1 MADKLNEAQRRAVEA
16 EESILCC
23 ACPGSGKTTVVI
35 TKVRHILKTHPDP
48 WIVMTTFSRDAADEM
63 MDRISGKKDK
73 GKKDAP
79 PPLTPE
85 QLKRI
90 TIGTFHSLAMRQLKE
105 IGKVGKILSDI
116 EARHLINRALH
127 DAGSE
132 LSVDDADAIIARCKS
147 DQAYAKDHPDH
158 ARLTKA
164 YCKLQLASNA
174 QDFTDLILLAN
185 KYMAQGKLKPLKA
198 THLLS
203 DETQDIDQMQYD
215 WLMHHIPQGAILTA
229 VGDDDQSIYGF
240 RRSLGYKG
248 MMDIV
253 TATGADIIT
262 LDTNYRSTAGIVEAA
277 SKLIAYNADRV
288 QKTIKAARGPGPRP
302 RVIGLSKLD
311 SQAMRI
317 VQALDKIC
325 AKNEVPEPLPNR
337 EPYRFG
343 VKPGQVAVLAR
354 TNAHLHA
361 VETVFRNARVP
372 FIRTGRSFWDAPVL
386 QVYLTILESLVR
398 QDGMGFEIALR
409 WARITDAHIRQI
421 TEMAGGNLWNYIRP
435 DNPVPP
441 PATPN
446 VELDS
451 FIRLGKGWAVK
462 LSGKGS
468 EKAAV
473 GPIHG
478 VAGWMSRVM
487 TKTCG
492 EDEEGKTVQAKGRRD
507 IRDLDRLEAARDALT
522 EARGNLQARIRRVQ
536 ENDGKEIPRVVLSTF
551 HASKGLEWKHV
562 FLIDVYGGSVP
573 KVDELS
579 SEEELAEERRVFYV
593 AMTRAQ
599 DDLTIFTRTD
609 MPESEFLADA
619 ELIVERISPPPE
631 TEQDHPQQEEQA
643 LL

>member
-63 MDRISGKKDK
+63 LGRISGKKDQ

-132 LSVDDADAIIARCKS
+132 LSIDDADAIIARCKS
-147 DQAYAKDHPDH
+147 DPAYAAEHSDY

-185 KYMAQGKLKPLKA
+185 KFMAQGKLKPLKA

-262 LDTNYRSTAGIVEAA
+262 LDTNYRSTAGIVDAA

-288 QKTIKAARGPGPRP
+288 PKTIKAARGPGPRP

-311 SQAMRI
+311 SQATRI

-451 FIRLGKGWAVK
+451 FIKLGKGWAVK

-522 EARGNLQARIRRVQ
+522 EARGNLQTRIRRVQ

-579 SEEELAEERRVFYV
+579 SDEEMAEERRVFYV

-599 DDLTIFTRTD
+599 DELTIFTRTD

-631 TEQDHPQQEEQA
+631 TEDESPQQEEQA
-643 LL
+643 LQ

>member
-1 MADKLNEAQRRAVEA
+1 MADKLNEAQLRAVEA
-16 EESILCC
+16 EDSILCC
-23 ACPGSGKTTVVI
+23 ACPGSGKTSVVI
-35 TKVRHILKTHPDP
+35 AKVRHILKTYPDP

-63 MDRISGKKDK
+63 MDRISGKRDQ

-79 PPLTPE
+79 PPLSPG

-116 EARHLINRALH
+116 EVRHLINRALH
-127 DAGSE
+127 DAGSD
-132 LSVDDADAIIARCKS
+132 LSIDDADAIIARCKS
-147 DQAYAKDHPDH
+147 DPDYAKDHPDH
-158 ARLTKA
+158 ARLTNA
-164 YCKLQLASNA
+164 YCRLQLASNA

-185 KYMAQGKLKPLKA
+185 KFMAQGKLKPIKA

-215 WLMHHIPQGAILTA
+215 WLMHHVAQGAILTA

-253 TATGADIIT
+253 TATGAEIIT
-262 LDTNYRSTAGIVEAA
+262 LDTNYRSTAGIVGAA
-277 SKLIAYNADRV
+277 SKLIAYNEDRV
-288 QKTIKAARGPGPRP
+288 PKTIKAARGPGPAP

-311 SQAMRI
+311 SQATRI
-317 VQALDKIC
+317 VQALDVIC
-325 AKNEVPEPLPNR
+325 AKNKVPEPLPNR

-343 VKPGQVAVLAR
+343 VEAGQVAVLAR

-361 VETVFRNARVP
+361 IETVLRNTRVP

-421 TEMAGGNLWNYIRP
+421 TEMAGGNLWNFIRP
-435 DNPVPP
+435 DHPVPP
-441 PATPN
+441 PATPS

-451 FIRLGKGWAVK
+451 FIKLGKGWAVK

-492 EDEEGKTVQAKGRRD
+492 EDEEGKSVQAKGRRD
-507 IRDLDRLEAARDALT
+507 IRDLDRLEAARDSLT
-522 EARGNLQARIRRVQ
+522 EARGNLQTRIRRVQ

-573 KVDELS
+573 KVDDLS

-593 AMTRAQ
+593 AMTRAR
-599 DDLTIFTRTD
+599 DELTIFTRTD
-609 MPESEFLADA
+609 MPESEFLTDA
-619 ELIVERISPPPE
+619 ELIVERTSLASSDDE
-631 TEQDHPQQEEQA
+631 HHQQEEQA
-643 LL
+643 IQ